1 MIQNKKSFES
11 RKSVTPTTTRKNG
24 FNIVTLTSVFSKI
37 DVNKLMLTSTFLKTD
52 VDPNYKLNPDIVILI

>member
-24 FNIVTLTSVFSKI
+24 FNIVTVTSIFNKI
-37 DVNKLMLTSTFLKTD
+37 DVNKNM
-52 VDPNYKLNPDIVILI
+52 VV